1 MTTTS
6 GGNLETTKS
15 DSITPAKMYEVLQVG
30 IKETD
35 QISFKLLGL
44 VPLVNGAALLT
55 AVLGIGSSRAP
66 AILVLSLFGAV
77 VTLGLFWWELRNIR
91 YCLWYIKLT
100 EFFEAAV
107 LGQIGVPEELRR
119 RPTAPGGVGK
129 RKAEKLIYSTVI
141 FSWLTLPVM
150 LLDRSAP
157 PWIAPPWTVWLV
169 YAVLAAVVIAWTVR
183 AIRTEVE
190 LPVRTRA

>member
-1 MTTTS
+1 M
-6 GGNLETTKS
+6 EAAKS
-15 DSITPAKMYEVLQVG
+15 DSLTPAKMYEVLQAG

-66 AILVLSLFGAV
+66 AILVLSLFGAI

-100 EFFEAAV
+100 ESFETAV
-107 LGQIGVPEELRR
+107 LAQGGVPEELRK

-150 LLDRSAP
+150 LLHLSALP
-157 PWIAPPWTVWLV
+157 YIAWLI
-169 YAVLAAVVIAWTVR
+169 YAVLAVAVIAWTMR
-183 AIRTEVE
+183 AIRAEVE
-190 LPVRTRA
+190 LLPEKARS

>member
-1 MTTTS
+1 
-6 GGNLETTKS
+6 LEPTASEPLTL
-15 DSITPAKMYEVLQVG
+15 AKMYDVLQAG

-35 QISFKLLGL
+35 QTSFKLLGL

-66 AILVLSLFGAV
+66 AIFVLSLFGAV

-100 EFFEAAV
+100 ESFEV
-107 LGQIGVPEELRR
+107 PLLGQIGVPEQLRT
-119 RPTAPGGVGK
+119 RPAAPGGMGK

-141 FSWLTLPVM
+141 LSWLTLPVA
-150 LLDRSAP
+150 LLDPSAP
-157 PWIAPPWTVWLV
+157 SWIVWLV
-169 YAVLAAVVIAWTVR
+169 YAAIAVAVIVWTVG
-183 AIRTEVE
+183 AVWVDVD
-190 LPVRTRA
+190 LPGKTSA